1 MEIVYPEVAY
11 ICSHLL
17 IIWFFFLD

>member
-11 ICSHLL
+11 IFSRLL
-17 IIWFFFLD
+17 IIWFFLD